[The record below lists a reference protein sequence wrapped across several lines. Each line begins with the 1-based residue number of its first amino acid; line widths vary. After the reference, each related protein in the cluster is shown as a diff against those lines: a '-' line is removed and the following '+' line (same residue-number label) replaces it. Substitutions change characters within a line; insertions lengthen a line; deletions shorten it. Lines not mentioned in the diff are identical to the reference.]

1 MVQRYAKARILL
13 YVLVLIY
20 SLYMIYPFFWMIIT
34 SVKQSY
40 ELYVDP
46 WALPKTI
53 QWKNLAKAWN
63 AGIKDFFANSV
74 FITSVSVFFILVIS
88 SLASYAFARLK
99 FFGKKTFFLILITG
113 FLVPVQVTLIP
124 LYTILRQTKL
134 LDTYLAVIG
143 PYIAYAIP
151 FSVLLLTT
159 YFKTI
164 PRELEQAAFIDGAN
178 DFQIFYKII
187 MPLSKPG
194 LATILIFQGVWIW
207 NEFFFALVFIR
218 SRELMTLPLG
228 LMTFRG
234 EFIADW
240 PVIMAGIMI
249 STIPLILLYLVF
261 QRNFIE
267 GLTAGAIKS

>member
-1 MVQRYAKARILL
+1 MVRRFSKARLVL
-13 YVLVLIY
+13 YVLVVIY
-20 SLYMIYPFFWMIIT
+20 SLYMLYPFFWMLIT
-34 SVKQSY
+34 SLKQSY

-46 WALPKTI
+46 WALPQVM
-53 QWKNLAKAWN
+53 QWKNLLKAWS
-63 AGIKDFFANSV
+63 AGIKDFFLNSI
-74 FITSVSVFFILVIS
+74 FITTVSVFFIVLIS
-88 SLASYAFARLK
+88 SLASYAFARLR
-99 FFGKKTFFLILITG
+99 FRGKKSFFLVLIAG

-124 LYTILRQTKL
+124 LYSILRATAL
-134 LDTYLAVIG
+134 LDTYMAVIG

-194 LATILIFQGVWIW
+194 ISTILIFQGVWIW
-207 NEFFFALVFIR
+207 NEFFFALVFLR

-240 PVIMAGIMI
+240 PVIMSGIVI
-249 STIPLILLYLVF
+249 STLPLIALYLVF
-261 QRNFIE
+261 QKNFIE
-267 GLTAGAIKS
+267 GLTAGAVKS